1 MVLIAVLLLALFCLL
16 SPFKSA
22 ERIAVPLVGASF
34 LFSAYTMWD
43 PTPAISGW
51 GLNFDTA
58 GRLFSTAITFVSL
71 AVLAYSMRHFDGHR
85 SKRLYFRRFVALT
98 ISLVVFS
105 TADHLLLMVGGL
117 LLSNFLLIRLMEPNP
132 FWAAARAS
140 ARSAFIHLGIGGLI
154 LACAVAVVYFTQ
166 GHLSL
171 QRLYAD
177 WSATPWLPLISGFII
192 VAALAQSAIWPL
204 QNWLIA
210 SANAPTPVSAFMHA
224 GLVNGGALI
233 LYKFYPLLAL
243 TGWSGTVLIALGGLT
258 AVLGTVWMLVQSDV
272 KRTLTCSTMG
282 QMGFMI
288 MQCGLGLFPAAL
300 AHMIW
305 HGLFKASLFLS
316 AGSTV
321 KAASNKSLKLEGP
334 YVLPVF
340 VFGIAMGVAGAYV
353 FWLFT
358 NASGGLGTTY
368 ALLLL
373 FCGIT
378 CAHAAMTILQPSPS
392 LGRGLLA
399 AALGLLGAT
408 VYGAS
413 VWAVETQIAHL
424 PAPALNAAHIGI
436 AIFFALG
443 WLAMIFRAQFPSF
456 VSQQWMAP
464 LYVRF
469 LKGSQPKHSTLSLRR
484 SSYKL

>member
-1 MVLIAVLLLALFCLL
+1 MILLAILLLAFFCLL
-16 SPFKSA
+16 IPAKPA
-22 ERIAVPLVGASF
+22 ERAAVALVGAGF
-34 LFSAYTMWD
+34 LFSAYTIWD
-43 PTPAISGW
+43 PNLAISGW
-51 GLNFDTA
+51 GLHFDTA

-71 AVLAYSMRHFDGHR
+71 AVLAYSLRHFDGHR
-85 SKRLYFRRFVALT
+85 SKRLYFRRFVALA
-98 ISLVVFS
+98 ISLIVFS
-105 TADHLLLMVGGL
+105 TADHLLLMLAGL
-117 LLSNFLLIRLMEPNP
+117 MASNFLLTRLMEPSP
-132 FWAAARAS
+132 LWSAARSS
-140 ARSAFIHLGIGGLI
+140 ARSALLHLGLGSLM
-154 LACAVAVVYFTQ
+154 LAGAVGMVYYTQ

-171 QRLYAD
+171 QSLYAE
-177 WSATPWLPLISGFII
+177 WSATSWLPLISGFVI

-233 LYKFYPLLAL
+233 LYKFYPLLVL
-243 TGWSGTVLIALGGLT
+243 TGWSSTVLIALGGLT

-321 KAASNKSLKLEGP
+321 KAASNKSLKLQGP
-334 YVLPVF
+334 YMLPIF
-340 VFGIAMGVAGAYV
+340 VFGIAMGLVGAYV

-358 NASGGLGTTY
+358 NGSGGLDTTY

-378 CAHAAMTILQPSPS
+378 CAHAVMTIVQPSPS

-399 AALGLLGAT
+399 AVLGLLGAT

-424 PAPALNAAHIGI
+424 PAPKLNAAHIGI

-443 WLAMIFRAQFPSF
+443 WLAMIFRAHLPSAL
-456 VSQQWMAP
+456 SQQWMAS
-464 LYVRF
+464 LYLRF
-469 LKGSQPKHSTLSLRR
+469 LKGSQPKQSTLSLRR

>member
-1 MVLIAVLLLALFCLL
+1 MILIAIFLFAFVLLLA
-16 SPFKSA
+16 PVKSA
-22 ERIAVPLVGASF
+22 DRIAVGLTGAGF
-34 LFSAYTMWD
+34 LFSAYTLWD
-43 PTPAISGW
+43 PTLAISNY
-51 GLNFDTA
+51 GLEFDTA

-71 AVLAYSMRHFDGHR
+71 AVLAYSLRHFDGHR

-98 ISLVVFS
+98 ISLIVFS
-105 TADHLLLMVGGL
+105 TADQLLLMLGGL
-117 LLSNFLLIRLMEPNP
+117 LLSNFLLTRLMEPNP
-132 FWAAARAS
+132 FWVAARSS
-140 ARSAFIHLGIGGLI
+140 ARSAFLHLGFGGLM
-154 LACAVAVVYFTQ
+154 LAGAVTMVYFTQ

-171 QRLYAD
+171 QSLYTDWAD
-177 WSATPWLPLISGFII
+177 TPWLPLISGFVIL
-192 VAALAQSAIWPL
+192 AALAQSAIWPL
-204 QNWLIA
+204 HNWLIA

-243 TGWSGTVLIALGGLT
+243 TGWSSTVLIALGGLT

-334 YVLPVF
+334 YMLPIF
-340 VFGIAMGVAGAYV
+340 VFGLAMGVAGAYI

-358 NASGGLGTTY
+358 NGSGGLGTTY

-378 CAHAAMTILQPSPS
+378 CAHAVMTIVQPSPS

-399 AALGLLGAT
+399 AVLGLLGAT

-424 PAPALNAAHIGI
+424 PAPTLNAAHIGI

-443 WLAMIFRAQFPSF
+443 WLAMIFRAHFPSDL
-456 VSQQWMAP
+456 SQQWMAP
-464 LYVRF
+464 LYVRL
-469 LKGSQPKHSTLSLRR
+469 LKGSQPKRSTLSMRR
-484 SSYKL
+484 SGYKL